1 MISISVLFW
10 LLVTHWVADFV
21 FQTDWM
27 ARNKSSSNLPLFVHV
42 CVYSLILIPFA
53 VSYMPSYAVAW
64 FIVFNMSLHFVVDY
78 HTSRLTSKLGAA
90 GKYGSKTV
98 PNFGMFSIIGLD
110 QMLHYISLIGTYYF
124 FVNY

>member
-53 VSYMPSYAVAW
+53 VSYIPSYAVAL
-64 FIVFNMSLHFVVDY
+64 FIVFNMFLHFVIDY

-110 QMLHYISLIGTYYF
+110 QMLHYISLVGTYYF

>member
-53 VSYMPSYAVAW
+53 VSYIPSHAVAW
-64 FIVFNMSLHFVVDY
+64 FIAFNMFLHFIVDY

-110 QMLHYISLIGTYYF
+110 QMLHYISLVGTYYF
-124 FVNY
+124 LVNY

>member
-27 ARNKSSSNLPLFVHV
+27 ARNKSSSNLPLYVHV

-53 VSYMPSYAVAW
+53 VSYIPSYAFAW
-64 FIVFNMSLHFVVDY
+64 FIVFNMFLHFVVDY

-110 QMLHYISLIGTYYF
+110 QMLHYISLVGTYYF

>member
-53 VSYMPSYAVAW
+53 VSYIPSYAVAW
-64 FIVFNMSLHFVVDY
+64 FIVFNMCLHFVIDY

-110 QMLHYISLIGTYYF
+110 QMLHYISLVGTYYF

>member
-53 VSYMPSYAVAW
+53 VSYIPSYAVAW
-64 FIVFNMSLHFVVDY
+64 FIAFNMFLHFVVDY
-78 HTSRLTSKLGAA
+78 HTSRLTSKLSAA

-110 QMLHYISLIGTYYF
+110 QMLHYISLVGTYYF

>member
-53 VSYMPSYAVAW
+53 VSYIPSYAVAW